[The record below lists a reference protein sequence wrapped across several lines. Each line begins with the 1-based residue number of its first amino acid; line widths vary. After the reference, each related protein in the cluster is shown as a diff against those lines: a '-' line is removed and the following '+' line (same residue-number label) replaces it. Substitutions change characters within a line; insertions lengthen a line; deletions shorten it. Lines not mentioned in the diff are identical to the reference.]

1 MGLQFHPEATET
13 IVKMWS
19 SGDGVEEL
27 VGQGIDVE
35 DLMSATRN
43 LQTES
48 EERCDAL
55 VDWFLATVAQGHMPQ
70 G

>member
-13 IVKMWS
+13 IVTMWS
-19 SGDGVEEL
+19 SGDGVDEL
-27 VGQGIDVE
+27 AGQGIKAE
-35 DLMSATRN
+35 DLMSATRAN
-43 LQTES
+43 QADS

-55 VDWFLATVAQGHMPQ
+55 VDWFLRTIAQGHMPQ